1 MNKAEYTR
9 IAQAVG
15 RAAACYAEDSTQ
27 VEGIA
32 MVIHYL
38 ANDFAFYGSDFDAD
52 AFRAE
57 ADKAYADWRAQHER
71 TRKAGESLAAFAA
84 AKGA

>member
-1 MNKAEYTR
+1 MKKAEYTR

-15 RAAACYAEDSTQ
+15 RVAASYAEDST
-27 VEGIA
+27 EIGGIA

-38 ANDFAFYGSDFDAD
+38 VNDFAAHDYHFDAD

-57 ADKAYADWRAQHER
+57 ADKAYADWRAQAER
-71 TRKAGESLAAFAA
+71 TRKAGEALAAFAA

>member
-15 RAAACYAEDSTQ
+15 RAAACYAEDSTE

-32 MVIHYL
+32 MVIHHL
-38 ANDFAFYGSDFDAD
+38 VGDFAANDFAFDAD

-57 ADKAYADWRAQHER
+57 ADKAYADWRAQNER
-71 TRKAGESLAAFAA
+71 NRKAGESLAHFAA
-84 AKGA
+84 TGA